1 MTKKIKTSA
10 IGNKV
15 ANSTT
20 QTISKTVFNKNNT
33 EGYII
38 VSLSDDIEVVKKY
51 FAYIAK
57 KYFDKELIAN
67 TIIVYYKGEEN
78 IINTLDYGKNM
89 FDVKLD
95 IVGISGNY
103 CIKLVEIYQQYVLK
117 ERENYI
123 NNIGK
128 RLNKNGYMIL
138 APFIQANSVNEAN
151 NMLMDYCGKNCKSE
165 DFFEYLVEKVG
176 V

>member
-15 ANSTT
+15 ANGTT
-20 QTISKTVFNKNNT
+20 QTINVFNKNNT

-38 VSLSDDIEVVKKY
+38 SSDDIEVVKKQ

-57 KYFDKELIAN
+57 KFFDKELIAN
-67 TIIVYYKGEEN
+67 TIIVDYKGETN
-78 IINTLDYGKNM
+78 VINTLDYGKNM
-89 FDVKLD
+89 FDSKLD
-95 IVGISGNY
+95 IVGITGNY

-128 RLNKNGYMIL
+128 RLNKNGYMLL

-151 NMLMDYCGKNCKSE
+151 KMLMDYCIKNSKSE
-165 DFFEYLVEKVG
+165 DFFEFLVA
-176 V
+176 

>member
-1 MTKKIKTSA
+1 MTKIKTSA

-20 QTISKTVFNKNNT
+20 QTISKNIFNQNNT

-38 VSLSDDIEVVKKY
+38 SSNDIEVVKKQ

-57 KYFDKELIAN
+57 KFFDKELIAN
-67 TIIVYYKGEEN
+67 TIIVEYKGETN

-89 FDVKLD
+89 FDAKLD
-95 IVGISGNY
+95 IVGITGNY
-103 CIKLVEIYQQYVLK
+103 CKKLVEIYQQYVLK

-123 NNIGK
+123 NNTRKQLNEIGYK
-128 RLNKNGYMIL
+128 QL

-151 NMLMDYCGKNCKSE
+151 TMLMNYCGKNCNSE
-165 DFFEYLVEKVG
+165 DFFEFLVA
-176 V
+176 

>member
-1 MTKKIKTSA
+1 MTKTKTSA

-20 QTISKTVFNKNNT
+20 QTISKNIFNQNNT

-38 VSLSDDIEVVKKY
+38 SSNDIEVVKKQ

-57 KYFDKELIAN
+57 KFFDKELIAN
-67 TIIVYYKGEEN
+67 TIIVYYKGETN
-78 IINTLDYGKNM
+78 VINTLDYGKNM
-89 FDVKLD
+89 FDAKLD
-95 IVGISGNY
+95 IVGITGNY
-103 CIKLVEIYQQYVLK
+103 CKKLVEIYQQYVLK

-128 RLNKNGYMIL
+128 RLNKNGYMLL

-151 NMLMDYCGKNCKSE
+151 NMLMDYCGKNAKSE
-165 DFFEYLVEKVG
+165 DFFEFLVA
-176 V
+176 

>member
-20 QTISKTVFNKNNT
+20 QTISKNNVFNKNNT

-38 VSLSDDIEVVKKY
+38 SSDDIEVVKKQ

-57 KYFDKELIAN
+57 KFFDKELIAN
-67 TIIVYYKGEEN
+67 TIIVYYKGETN
-78 IINTLDYGKNM
+78 VINTLDYGKNM
-89 FDVKLD
+89 FDTKLN
-95 IVGISGNY
+95 IVGVTGNY
-103 CIKLVEIYQQYVLK
+103 CKKLVEIYQQYILK
-117 ERENYI
+117 ERENYT

-128 RLNKNGYMIL
+128 RLKESGYMLL
-138 APFIQANSVNEAN
+138 APFIQANSSSEAN
-151 NMLMDYCGKNCKSE
+151 KMLMDYCGENAKS
-165 DFFEYLVEKVG
+165 DFFEFLVEKVG

>member
-20 QTISKTVFNKNNT
+20 QTISKNNVFNKNNT
-33 EGYII
+33 EGYI
-38 VSLSDDIEVVKKY
+38 VSSDDIEVVKKY

-57 KYFDKELIAN
+57 KFFDKELIAN
-67 TIIVYYKGEEN
+67 TIIVEYKGETN
-78 IINTLDYGKNM
+78 LISTLDYGTNM
-89 FDVKLD
+89 FDNKLD
-95 IVGISGNY
+95 IVGITGNY
-103 CIKLVEIYQQYVLK
+103 CKKLVEIYQQYILK
-117 ERENYI
+117 ERENYT
-123 NNIGK
+123 NIIEK
-128 RLNKNGYMIL
+128 RLKESGYMLL

-151 NMLMDYCGKNCKSE
+151 TMLMDYCGKNCKSE
-165 DFFEYLVEKVG
+165 DFFEFLVEKVG

>member
-15 ANSTT
+15 ANGTT
-20 QTISKTVFNKNNT
+20 QTISKTVFNKNNA
-33 EGYII
+33 EGYMI
-38 VSLSDDIEVVKKY
+38 VCLSDDVIEGVKKH

-57 KYFDKELIAN
+57 KFFDKELIAN

-89 FDVKLD
+89 FDAKLD
-95 IVGISGNY
+95 IVGITGKY

-151 NMLMDYCGKNCKSE
+151 YMLMDYCGKIAKSE
-165 DFFEYLVEKVG
+165 DFFEFLVA
-176 V
+176 